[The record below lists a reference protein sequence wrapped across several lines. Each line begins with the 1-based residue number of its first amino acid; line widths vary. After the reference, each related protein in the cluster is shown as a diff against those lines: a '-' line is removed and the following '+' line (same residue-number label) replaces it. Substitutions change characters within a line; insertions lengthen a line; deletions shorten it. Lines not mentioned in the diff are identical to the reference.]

1 MQRLCGAGMRCSD
14 CAAAMDAGAVTQLHA
29 NDLYACLSLV
39 LQRCVAKPNCALVS
53 LQTLVIAALR
63 TKIHTLGPKQAS
75 CDKFN
80 QVRAQFQ
87 LSLSPRAAAAHIT
100 ALLAATHAGQQASSS
115 YEFAYSYRKQTQN
128 AASET
133 KSRFRHC
140 HAAPAPLRHGVDRH
154 RVGRTPD
161 AGGPPGRPG
170 ATMLRRSGLR

>member
-1 MQRLCGAGMRCSD
+1 MWCTGMRCSD
-14 CAAAMDAGAVTQLHA
+14 CAAAMDEGDVAPMHA
-29 NDLYACLSLV
+29 HDLYACLSLV
-39 LQRCVAKPNCALVS
+39 CKRFWDCALVS
-53 LQTLVIAALR
+53 LHTLVIAALR

-87 LSLSPRAAAAHIT
+87 LSLSPRAATAHIT

-154 RVGRTPD
+154 RVGRAAD

-170 ATMLRRSGLR
+170 ATVLRRP

>member
-14 CAAAMDAGAVTQLHA
+14 CAAAMDAGAVTQMHA
-29 NDLYACLSLV
+29 NDFYACLSLV
-39 LQRCVAKPNCALVS
+39 LQRFCGKFCQANCALVS

-100 ALLAATHAGQQASSS
+100 ALLASNTRGSASI
-115 YEFAYSYRKQTQN
+115 E
-128 AASET
+128 
-133 KSRFRHC
+133 
-140 HAAPAPLRHGVDRH
+140 LV
-154 RVGRTPD
+154 RVCILLQEAD
-161 AGGPPGRPG
+161 AKCRE
-170 ATMLRRSGLR
+170 